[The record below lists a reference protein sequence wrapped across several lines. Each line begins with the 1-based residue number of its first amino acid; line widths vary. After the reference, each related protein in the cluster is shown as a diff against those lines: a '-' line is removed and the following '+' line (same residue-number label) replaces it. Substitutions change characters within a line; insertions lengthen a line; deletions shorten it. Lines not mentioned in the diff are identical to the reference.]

1 MDLLFDYD
9 GTLHESLRIYHPAVQ
24 AVRDELAAEGR
35 LSPQIVSA
43 AEAEA
48 YIGMA
53 PDEMWRRFAPS
64 FTAEERSDAADRV
77 GRHMARAL
85 AQGRARLYP
94 GVRETLERLRESGHR
109 LFLLSMCPHAYL
121 EEHLAAFRMHDLF
134 CEAMCGED
142 HGYRPKHEIV
152 RQRMEQGNFRPVC
165 IGDRLSDVEAG
176 RKNRLPVVGC
186 LYGYGSPEEL
196 KNCDVLIRD
205 ITELPAALDA
215 ISA

>member
-35 LSPQIVSA
+35 LSPRVVSA
-43 AEAEA
+43 AEAET

-53 PDEMWRRFAPS
+53 PDEMWRLFAPS

-94 GVRETLERLRESGHR
+94 GTRGVLEDLKAAGHR
-109 LFLLSMCPHAYL
+109 LFLLSMCPRSYM
-121 EEHLAAFRMHDLF
+121 EEHLEIFQLTALF

-142 HGYRPKHEIV
+142 HGYRPKFEIV
-152 RQRMEQGNFRPVC
+152 RQRMDRGDFHPVC
-165 IGDRLSDVEAG
+165 IGDRFSDVEAG
-176 RKNRLPVVGC
+176 RKNGLPVVGC

-196 KNCDVLIRD
+196 RKCSVLIRD
-205 ITELPAALDA
+205 IAELPAALET
-215 ISA
+215 IST